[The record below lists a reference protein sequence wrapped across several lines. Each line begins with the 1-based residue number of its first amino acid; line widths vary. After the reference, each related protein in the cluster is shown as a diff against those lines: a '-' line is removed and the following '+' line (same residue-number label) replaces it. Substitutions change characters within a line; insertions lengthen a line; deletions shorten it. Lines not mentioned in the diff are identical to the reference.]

1 MPSIPSTSN
10 IQIVPL
16 DFDRVRG
23 DLKRYLQAQ
32 SEFRDYNFEGSAL
45 SLFLDVLSYD
55 AYYHG
60 WYANFVVNEV
70 FLQTA
75 QIRNSVVAAAKQVGY
90 IPRSVTAS
98 TAEVDVTIGS
108 VNASESIITFPK
120 YAEITS
126 NVAGEEFTFYTLED
140 TVVYPNGNTSVTLRG
155 IELREGTL
163 LTQTYTI
170 TGQNFSNTGTTL
182 RVFNQNVDTTTLSVA
197 VRPTVG
203 NTQSYVYVQATSSV
217 TVNSTSNVYFLFE
230 TNEGDY
236 EIQFG
241 DSRLGRNLT
250 IGNQVIIQYLDSRG
264 AAAAGANTF
273 TYAGNSLGAISN
285 TANISIALS
294 NINIPAYGGASRES
308 IESIKRLAP
317 NIYQA
322 QGRVVTPDDARAILL
337 SEVSGIDSLSIWG
350 GEDNDPPAYGKM
362 FISLKPVNAERF
374 GPTQKQNIINKVLR
388 PKALPILSFEAVDPD
403 YIYLVVNSEVR
414 YSPALTALSLAE
426 LQETI
431 LTAID
436 TYATL
441 NLGQFGS
448 YFRYSQLSRV
458 IDAAEIS
465 VQSNMSSILLEKE
478 LRIEPGTTSYTVKFA
493 NPLFQSVGTSQF
505 GEGSA
510 NNVVSITSKIGTQ
523 TFTHVDESGIKRK
536 LCWTQN
542 IGNQMDIYRA
552 DANNV
557 IQAVKY
563 NVGQVDFDAGTVT
576 FSNFAPQ
583 NISTNLIS
591 ELKLRAIP
599 LNSDV
604 QPNRNQIILLP
615 VENISLSIVSDLLNR
630 RNTTV
635 GRTSVG
641 SQVGQI

>member
-1 MPSIPSTSN
+1 
-10 IQIVPL
+10 
-16 DFDRVRG
+16 
-23 DLKRYLQAQ
+23 
-32 SEFRDYNFEGSAL
+32 L

-98 TAEVDVTIGS
+98 TAEVDVTIRNVS
-108 VNASESIITFPK
+108 SSESIITFPK
-120 YAEITS
+120 YTKVAS
-126 NVAGEEFTFYTLED
+126 NVAGEQFTFYTLED

-155 IELREGTL
+155 VELREGTL

-170 TGQNFSNTGTTL
+170 TPQNFSNTGTTL

-203 NTQSYVYVQATSSV
+203 NTQSYVYKQATSSV

-250 IGNQVIIQYLDSRG
+250 PNNQVIIQYLDSRG
-264 AAAAGANTF
+264 VAATGANTF
-273 TYAGNSLGAISN
+273 TYAGSSLGAISGTTN
-285 TANISIALS
+285 VSIELS
-294 NINIPAYGGASRES
+294 NINIPAYGGAPRES

-322 QGRVVTPDDARAILL
+322 QGRVVTPDDARTILL

-388 PKALPILSFEAVDPD
+388 PKALPIVSFEAVDPD

-441 NLGQFGS
+441 DLGQFGS
-448 YFRYSQLSRV
+448 HFRYSQLSRV

-465 VQSNMSSILLEKE
+465 VQSNMSSILLEKK
-478 LRIEPGTTSYTVKFA
+478 LRIEPGTTNYTVKFA

-523 TFTHVDESGIKRK
+523 TFTHVDESGIKQK

-552 DANNV
+552 GADNV
-557 IQAVKY
+557 TQVVKY
-563 NVGQVDFDAGTVT
+563 NVGRVDFDAGTVT

-635 GRTSVG
+635 GRTMVG